1 MRGIVAT
8 GNLGPMLL
16 STVLLAIVANSYELL
31 CTAGFPMVYTRVL
44 TLAEL
49 ETWQYYAWLAVYN
62 VIYVIPLLAIVIVF
76 VKTMGARKLSESE
89 GRILK
94 LVSGFMMLGFG
105 VMLLAAPQWLT
116 NPLASILVLVVAVG
130 TALVAA
136 RFAKP
141 QAA

>member
-1 MRGIVAT
+1 
-8 GNLGPMLL
+8 
-16 STVLLAIVANSYELL
+16 
-31 CTAGFPMVYTRVL
+31 
-44 TLAEL
+44 
-49 ETWQYYAWLAVYN
+49 
-62 VIYVIPLLAIVIVF
+62 
-76 VKTMGARKLSESE
+76 MGARKLSESE

-136 RFAKP
+136 KFAKP